1 MKCRYML
8 NQVFFCIF
16 LLLMFSGVTLAGQ
29 SNSLVGELKQVDA
42 FHPPADNS
50 LMPLYNEW
58 HYFNVIDEEQNLSII
73 CTFKLNGCFS
83 ASEIL
88 LGYYTDDGN
97 SNAYFKSYPISIAE
111 YSSETPDVTIANNTV
126 RLTPKGYAV
135 HVVSEDGSKVFDA
148 LFKPEVE
155 PSPVFSAT
163 DFSPVDGE
171 VINWIVASPKM
182 KVNGELT
189 VDGKTYTLKNAKGY
203 HDHNWGYWSWG
214 DNLGWDWGQ
223 TTQTKNSLNGN
234 DLGKYSLNFGNITDA
249 SYTQSFSS
257 VLRLWRNREIVATFS
272 GSDIQIIHSNFYI
285 DYVPIPYLNAYMPPG
300 SFPLPLNTDILVS
313 SDYGD
318 NLNIKFTTEQGHCA
332 PLPVAVIITDSNGN
346 PVTVKYRIIWEMI
359 GTYKVD
365 GEIDGKPIS
374 YTADGFMEYVTGE
387 ADDPISFPLPA

>member
-1 MKCRYML
+1 
-8 NQVFFCIF
+8 
-16 LLLMFSGVTLAGQ
+16 MFSGVTLAGQ
-29 SNSLVGELKQVDA
+29 SNSLVGELMQVDA
-42 FHPPADNS
+42 FHPPADSS

-58 HYFNVIDEEQNLSII
+58 HYFNIIDEEQNLSII
-73 CTFKLNGCFS
+73 CTFKLTGATTSDLSS
-83 ASEIL
+83 AGIL

-97 SNAYFKSYPISIAE
+97 SNAYVKSYPISIAE
-111 YSSETPDVTIANNTV
+111 YSSETPDVTIASNTV
-126 RLTPKGYAV
+126 RLTPQGYSV
-135 HVVSEDGSKVFDA
+135 HVVSEDGSQVFDA

-155 PSPVFSAT
+155 PAPVLST
-163 DFSPVDGE
+163 TGFSPLYGG

-182 KVNGELT
+182 KVNGKLTT
-189 VDGKTYTLKNAKGY
+189 VDGKTYTLKNARGY

-214 DNLGWDWGQ
+214 DDLGWDWGQ

-234 DLGKYSLNFGNITDA
+234 DLGKYSLNFGNTTDA

-285 DYVPIPYLNAYMPPG
+285 DIVPIPYLNAYMLPG

-313 SDYGD
+313 SDSDDY
-318 NLNIKFTTEQGHCA
+318 LNITFTTEQGHCA
-332 PLPVAVIITDSNGN
+332 PLPVAVPAIENGM
-346 PVTVKYRIIWEMI
+346 PLLKYRIIWEMI
-359 GTYKVD
+359 GTYQVD

-387 ADDPISFPLPA
+387 ADDPISFS